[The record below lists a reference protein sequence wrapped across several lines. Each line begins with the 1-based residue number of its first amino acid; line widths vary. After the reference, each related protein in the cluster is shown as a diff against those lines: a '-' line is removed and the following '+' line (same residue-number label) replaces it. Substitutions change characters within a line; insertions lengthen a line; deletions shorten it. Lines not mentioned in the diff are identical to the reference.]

1 MIVTTNKRTFNVEA
15 FFIDLDGTLFD
26 KWNKKISKKNLE
38 AIQRIQKDIPFVIS
52 TGRSYSSKVKKIMK
66 LLNIKYAI
74 CQNGSIVVDD
84 QGNILQNITLNK
96 EQVTKIVEITRQNK
110 LGFTIN
116 SEFLIYSNYWLWA
129 PLRFLWRK
137 KWKQI
142 KKYKFMENTVNKIV
156 IAGLVRAKKVWALS
170 EKISSEISG
179 ASVQTSGR
187 DKIIEITDKSATK
200 GKGAELVS
208 NILGVN
214 IKNTVHIGDS
224 ENDSTTLNKVGALI
238 AVKDGSVKLLNI
250 ATHIG
255 PGHKRGGVAKILSGD
270 FFEVNNEK

>member
-179 ASVQTSGR
+179 VSVQTSGR